1 MQVSKKPYFMTNEE
15 WYILDDVTGEI
26 KLTEKAPPEAVES
39 YKKYMKQIEEMEE
52 EMYPLFDDEK
62 NEEKAKQLFGL

>member
-26 KLTEKAPPEAVES
+26 TLTEKAPLEAIES
-39 YKKYMKQIEEMEE
+39 YKQYMKKIEEMED
-52 EMYPLFDDEK
+52 EMYSFS
-62 NEEKAKQLFGL
+62 NELKAKQLFGVK